1 MVMEV
6 FLRQSATRRNND
18 HTAQGAEL
26 SSAMTKRSG
35 LGGGG
40 GNGREAQDGG
50 DICILIADSPL
61 L

>member
-26 SSAMTKRSG
+26 SSVMTKRSG
-35 LGGGG
+35 LGGGRGEWEG
-40 GNGREAQDGG
+40 GSRWRGYMYTY
-50 DICILIADSPL
+50 S
-61 L
+61 

>member
-40 GNGREAQDGG
+40 GMGGRLKMEG
-50 DICILIADSPL
+50 IYVYL
-61 L
+61 